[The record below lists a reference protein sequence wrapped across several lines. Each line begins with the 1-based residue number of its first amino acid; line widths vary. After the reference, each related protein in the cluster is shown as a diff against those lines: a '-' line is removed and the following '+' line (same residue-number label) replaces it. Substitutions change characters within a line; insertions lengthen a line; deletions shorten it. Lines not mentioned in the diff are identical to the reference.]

1 MLRRLKVRG
10 RLMLVIAV
18 PLVLLLLVAV
28 PEVVQRWDRATSADG
43 AADLTRAATDITATV
58 DALQQERVLSAALRA
73 GAAEQVAQA
82 LADQR
87 LVTDA
92 EIERGTAA
100 LARAGALSSGL
111 AEVAATATG
120 RLAGLDDVR
129 TQTDRARSIVPW
141 VDPFAPL
148 VDALLVVQEGLGSA
162 VADTG
167 VGNALVQAALLAR
180 STDAAAAQTAQV
192 AAAAAWGELRGDQSG
207 ILTDLRADEL
217 AYRTAYLAATA
228 ASTRV
233 ERRAEVNQRDVTN
246 AGRVVDEV
254 LADGDVSSAGP
265 LLRWLD
271 TGTRRQVALGEVE
284 AARAADG
291 LREAVDLGQAS
302 RQESTAYLALA
313 GVGLLLALSLALLA
327 ARSITR
333 PLRRLTD
340 AADHL
345 AEERLPRLV
354 DALRHPGDDDERYLA
369 ATIEPIEVGSDDEL
383 AHLGRAFNTVQ
394 AVAVDV
400 AAQQADLLRKGIS
413 DLYVNLA
420 RRNQSLVERQIQ
432 LLDRLEAGEEDPEV
446 LEHLFLLDHLAT
458 RMRRNAESLLVLAG
472 AESGTRRARP
482 TDVVDVV
489 RAALSEVEA
498 YERVELGALAPAMV
512 QGLTVSDVAHLVAEL
527 LENATSFSP
536 PDTTVRV
543 DGIRVGGSY
552 QLVITDHGLGMPA
565 AQLDELNAV
574 LRDPPVTGLALG
586 RSLGCLVA
594 ARLAARH
601 GITVRLR
608 PAERGGVAAF
618 VVLPR
623 AVLAPQE
630 PVPAPG
636 LALGTLAA
644 LDRHVPV
651 APLPDEAV
659 PPLDGWTL
667 AALDRH
673 VPVAPAGEL
682 AVELGEAERTAD
694 GYAPEEPRPARLRD
708 ALPSREVFEAGLRT
722 LLAGDPLPV
731 EPDVPAPEPPV
742 RPDGTVVGD
751 VAEAALPAVAELEP
765 LPSPDRQ
772 ALRRRVPGAS
782 GGGQVATSSA
792 ERARRSPDEVREN
805 LMRYRSGLRAGR
817 AAAPGREE
825 RP

>member
-1 MLRRLKVRG
+1 
-10 RLMLVIAV
+10 
-18 PLVLLLLVAV
+18 
-28 PEVVQRWDRATSADG
+28 
-43 AADLTRAATDITATV
+43 
-58 DALQQERVLSAALRA
+58 
-73 GAAEQVAQA
+73 
-82 LADQR
+82 
-87 LVTDA
+87 
-92 EIERGTAA
+92 
-100 LARAGALSSGL
+100 
-111 AEVAATATG
+111 
-120 RLAGLDDVR
+120 
-129 TQTDRARSIVPW
+129 
-141 VDPFAPL
+141 
-148 VDALLVVQEGLGSA
+148 
-162 VADTG
+162 
-167 VGNALVQAALLAR
+167 
-180 STDAAAAQTAQV
+180 
-192 AAAAAWGELRGDQSG
+192 
-207 ILTDLRADEL
+207 
-217 AYRTAYLAATA
+217 
-228 ASTRV
+228 
-233 ERRAEVNQRDVTN
+233 VNQRDVTN

-254 LADGDVSSAGP
+254 IADGDVSSAGA

-271 TGTRRQVALGEVE
+271 VGTRRQVALRGVE

-291 LREAVDLGQAS
+291 LRLATDLGQTS
-302 RQESTAYLALA
+302 RQESTGYVALA
-313 GVGLLLALSLALLA
+313 GVGLLVALSLALLA

-333 PLRRLTD
+333 PLRSLTD

-354 DALRHPGDDDERYLA
+354 DALRNPGDDDERYLA
-369 ATIEPIEVGSDDEL
+369 VTIEPIEVGSDDEL

-420 RRNQSLVERQIQ
+420 RRNQSLVERQIL
-432 LLDRLEAGEEDPEV
+432 LLDRLESGEEDPEV

-472 AESGTRRARP
+472 AESGSRRARP

-498 YERVELGALAPAMV
+498 YERVELGALAPATV
-512 QGLTVSDVAHLVAEL
+512 QGLAVSDVAHLVAEL

-565 AQLDELNAV
+565 AQLDELNAL

-623 AVLAPQE
+623 AALAADE

-636 LALGTLAA
+636 LALDTLAA
-644 LDRHVPV
+644 LDHHLPV
-651 APLPDEAV
+651 AP
-659 PPLDGWTL
+659 
-667 AALDRH
+667 
-673 VPVAPAGEL
+673 VAPPAPTVDL
-682 AVELGEAERTAD
+682 DDVREA
-694 GYAPEEPRPARLRD
+694 APAMVGWATEEPRPERLRD
-708 ALPSREVFEAGLRT
+708 ALPSGEVFEAGLRT
-722 LLAGDPLPV
+722 LLTGVPPRV
-731 EPDVPAPEPPV
+731 EPEGPAHQQTEGPA
-742 RPDGTVVGD
+742 
-751 VAEAALPAVAELEP
+751 VAEAAAAVTDVEP
-765 LPSPDRQ
+765 RPSADHQ
-772 ALRRRVPGAS
+772 ALVRRVPGATGS
-782 GGGQVATSSA
+782 GQAAASSA
-792 ERARRSPDEVREN
+792 ERARRSPDEVRTI
-805 LMRYRSGLRAGR
+805 LMKYRSGLRAGR